1 MQRNRR
7 QSINMR
13 QVLEADA
20 EAPFDETKH
29 GQVVHVLKPTCQPEP
44 EARWAG
50 GEFACLMCSY
60 FNVEGR

>member
-1 MQRNRR
+1 
-7 QSINMR
+7 MR